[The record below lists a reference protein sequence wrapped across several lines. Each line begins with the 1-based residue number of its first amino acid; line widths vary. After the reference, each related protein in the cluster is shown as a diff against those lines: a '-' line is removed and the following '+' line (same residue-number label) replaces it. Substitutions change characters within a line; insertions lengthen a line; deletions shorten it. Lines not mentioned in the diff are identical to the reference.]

1 MEKRYED
8 EVNHRECLVAPDMQ
22 LSPENDRLLL
32 TEDAGYLPD
41 TMVIRK
47 TLDPQLDSI
56 RIESRAPWVSL
67 AMQGY
72 EGTELIVFS
81 IENITSTA
89 GEEAIRYF
97 KENLSIRGA
106 GTMLFPIDNDAVPGR
121 YVISVRLTNPG
132 YTQVVNNAFTFI
144 VEP

>member
-1 MEKRYED
+1 MKIR
-8 EVNHRECLVAPDMQ
+8 LIIWGI
-22 LSPENDRLLL
+22 LLL
-32 TEDAGYLPD
+32 VIGSCHQKTVGYLLTGDAGYDPD

-47 TLDPQLDSI
+47 TLDPELDSI
-56 RIESRAPWVSL
+56 RIESQAPWVSL

-81 IENITSTA
+81 IESVTSTM
-89 GEEAIRYF
+89 GEEATRYF

-106 GTMLFPIDNDAVPGR
+106 GTMLFPIDNKAVPGR
-121 YVISVRLTNPG
+121 YVVSVRLTNPG
-132 YTQVVNNAFTFI
+132 YSQVVKDAFTFV

>member
-1 MEKRYED
+1 MKMKLIIGSALLLLICSCHQKTIGY
-8 EVNHRECLVAPDMQ
+8 
-22 LSPENDRLLL
+22 LL